1 MSSTDLECP
10 ITLLLV
16 SNSGY
21 YISDC
26 SLGQVFIDLPSI
38 LSSMEGT
45 ERITL
50 RLPADSI
57 ILLKSMVDDGDYHD
71 ISEAVRDAIDSFI
84 KSRMTV
90 EEMIEARSRCSME
103 DVSLDDL
110 VSSDDDID
118 AAIKDAVKA
127 YLERKL
133 E

>member
-1 MSSTDLECP
+1 
-10 ITLLLV
+10 
-16 SNSGY
+16 
-21 YISDC
+21 
-26 SLGQVFIDLPSI
+26 
-38 LSSMEGT
+38 MEGT

-71 ISEAVRDAIDSFI
+71 ISEAVRDAVDSFI
-84 KSRMTV
+84 KIRMTV
-90 EEMIEARSRCSME
+90 EEMIEARSRRSME

>member
-1 MSSTDLECP
+1 
-10 ITLLLV
+10 
-16 SNSGY
+16 
-21 YISDC
+21 
-26 SLGQVFIDLPSI
+26 
-38 LSSMEGT
+38 MEGT

>member
-1 MSSTDLECP
+1 
-10 ITLLLV
+10 
-16 SNSGY
+16 
-21 YISDC
+21 
-26 SLGQVFIDLPSI
+26 
-38 LSSMEGT
+38 MEGT

-71 ISEAVRDAIDSFI
+71 ISEAVRDAVDSFI

-90 EEMIEARSRCSME
+90 EEMIEARSRRSME